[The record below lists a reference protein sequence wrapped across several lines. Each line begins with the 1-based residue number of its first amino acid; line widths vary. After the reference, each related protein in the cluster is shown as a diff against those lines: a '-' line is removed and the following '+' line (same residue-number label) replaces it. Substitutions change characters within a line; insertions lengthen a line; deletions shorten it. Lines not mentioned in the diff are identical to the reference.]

1 MNKLNIN
8 GIYID
13 DIINKYQ
20 NVNEYKENV
29 AFYLND
35 ENFYLLKDYIESQDL
50 EMSLDATKGL
60 YILAL
65 EFRLIKLYEILVEL
79 YAKLIIEDYSEINL
93 ILAEFDSEVY
103 RLKEVFNVWCFSDWS
118 RACWGWGI
126 SHR

>member
-1 MNKLNIN
+1 MDKLNIN

-35 ENFYLLKDYIESQDL
+35 ENFYLLKDYIEAQDL

-93 ILAEFDSEVY
+93 ILTEFDSEVY
-103 RLKEVFNVWCFSDWS
+103 RLKEVFNV
-118 RACWGWGI
+118 
-126 SHR
+126 